1 MSLLLRNIPGWV
13 LSMETASLSHICG
26 IFLHNMQKM
35 TKTGRRK
42 GGEGKGEGGVGEG
55 VGEG

>member
-1 MSLLLRNIPGWV
+1 
-13 LSMETASLSHICG
+13 METDSLSHICG

-42 GGEGKGEGGVGEG
+42 GGEGKGEGVGEG
-55 VGEG
+55 VGEGYSKVMI